1 MKRWVLLLLCLALL
15 CAGCGKET
23 NREDFRFTYREADI
37 GINAEAGP
45 VLYRLGEPVQC
56 TQSPSC
62 AFEGMDTTYYHGGIY
77 LTTATVEGTERII
90 RAWFADDTVCTGE
103 GLKIGDS
110 RDRAEELYGSM
121 QLRGFRG
128 EYHYARLDGLKWKD
142 WVFGAVCL
150 GLFAAARW
158 VNIPALL
165 GSLFVR

>member
-1 MKRWVLLLLCLALL
+1 MKRWELLLLCLALL
-15 CAGCGKET
+15 CTGCGKET
-23 NREDFRFTYREADI
+23 NREDFRFTYREAEI

-110 RDRAEELYGSM
+110 RERAQELYGPE
-121 QLRGFRG
+121 GFREDG
-128 EYHYARLDGLKWKD
+128 IWEAVRGNTRLVITFAEDTVDGIIYE
-142 WVFGAVCL
+142 VA
-150 GLFAAARW
+150 
-158 VNIPALL
+158 
-165 GSLFVR
+165 

>member
-23 NREDFRFTYREADI
+23 NREDFRFTYREAEI
-37 GINAEAGP
+37 GINVEAGP

-110 RDRAEELYGSM
+110 RDRAQELYGPE
-121 QLRGFRG
+121 GFREDG
-128 EYHYARLDGLKWKD
+128 IWEAVRGNTRLVITFAEDTVDGIIYE
-142 WVFGAVCL
+142 VA
-150 GLFAAARW
+150 
-158 VNIPALL
+158 
-165 GSLFVR
+165 

>member
-23 NREDFRFTYREADI
+23 NREDFRFTYREAEI

-110 RDRAEELYGSM
+110 RDRAQELYGPE
-121 QLRGFRG
+121 GFREDGIWESVRGNTRLIITFG
-128 EYHYARLDGLKWKD
+128 EDMVDGIIYE
-142 WVFGAVCL
+142 AVHL
-150 GLFAAARW
+150 GKE
-158 VNIPALL
+158 
-165 GSLFVR
+165 

>member
-23 NREDFRFTYREADI
+23 NREDFRFTYREAEI

-45 VLYRLGEPVQC
+45 VPYRLGEPVQC

-110 RDRAEELYGSM
+110 RERAQELYGPE
-121 QLRGFRG
+121 GFREDG
-128 EYHYARLDGLKWKD
+128 IWEAVRGNTRLVITFAEDTVDGIIYE
-142 WVFGAVCL
+142 VA
-150 GLFAAARW
+150 
-158 VNIPALL
+158 
-165 GSLFVR
+165 